1 MEILIL
7 RHGLAE
13 RPNDDFDDV
22 ARPISERGRRL
33 LRRSLHRVERMGLL
47 PDAILCSPWL
57 RAVHSADLL
66 AETCEV
72 EPQSTPLLARAP
84 GPELL
89 ELVAATGGERVAL
102 VGHQPW
108 LSELLLLLT
117 FGEGHEALVDRVRIK
132 KSGFAWLRGDPEP
145 GGMQLRAL
153 VPPNPQG

>member
-13 RPNDDFDDV
+13 RPSDDFDDV

-33 LRRSLHRVERMGLL
+33 LRRALHRVERMGLL

-66 AETCEV
+66 AELCDV
-72 EPQSTPLLARAP
+72 EPESTPLLARAP
-84 GPELL
+84 GDELL
-89 ELVAATGGERVAL
+89 QLLAASGAERVAL

-108 LSELLLLLT
+108 LSELVLLLT
-117 FGEGHEALVDRVRIK
+117 FGEGYTEMADRVRIK
-132 KSGFAWLRGDPEP
+132 KSGFVWLRGDPEA

-153 VPPNPQG
+153 VPPNPQN